1 MCCLENESF
10 LETLVMVSPPIT
22 VFISHLVKYQRTT
35 RPDERRNSRM
45 IKLSSNPLPTTYSK
59 LVSDYDDIAVLS
71 IGRYYGA
78 V

>member
-1 MCCLENESF
+1 MCCPENESF

-22 VFISHLVKYQRTT
+22 VFLSHLVKYQRTT

-45 IKLSSNPLPTTYSK
+45 IKLSSNPLPTYSK

-71 IGRYYGA
+71 IGRHYGA